1 MKTLLTILLTTALA
15 VTGSWIFFK
24 SQPPSTTANERK
36 PLYYQSAMHPWI
48 KSDKPGT
55 CTICGMTLTPI
66 YPGEKSL
73 NADSAE
79 NVVTLTQNQV
89 QVLNVQTAE
98 AKIQPLTRSLAVAGM
113 IDDDARRHRLISAYV
128 DGRIEKLYANH
139 HGIEVVAGQ
148 PLAMIY
154 SPALLQAQ
162 REYRQLTGELKTN
175 TGLRLQQMG
184 LTPEQIQNLATEDP
198 TTLST
203 QLLAPLTGTV
213 VNHEVYEGQYV
224 TTGQKL
230 FEIADFSTM
239 WFQFIAYEQDMPWLH
254 LGQSVSVTTSSLPG
268 KSFAGTISF
277 IDPNFDEST
286 RSTKIRVELP
296 NPLID
301 GRRELLHKL
310 YADGIVAITSPAV
323 LTIPRTAVLQTGAQ
337 ALVYLNS
344 AGSAYTQTPVKIG
357 RRGDTLVEVL
367 SGLEPGDKV
376 VTQGNLLIDSQAELN
391 RSFTP

>member
-1 MKTLLTILLTTALA
+1 MKLILTLLLTAILASAGTWVFL
-15 VTGSWIFFK
+15 K
-24 SQPPSTTANERK
+24 SQPQSAAHSGRT

-55 CTICGMTLTPI
+55 CTICGMALTPI

-73 NADSAE
+73 DADSTATI
-79 NVVTLTQNQV
+79 VSLSTGQV
-89 QVLNVQTAE
+89 HALQVQTAE
-98 AKIQPLTRSLAVAGM
+98 AKIQPLTRHLAVAGM

-128 DGRIEKLYANH
+128 DGRIDKLYANH
-139 HGIEVVAGQ
+139 HGIEVIAGQ

-162 REYRQLTGELKTN
+162 REYRQLSGELKAN
-175 TGLRLQQMG
+175 SSLRLQQMG
-184 LTPEQIQNLATEDP
+184 LTLEQIDRLATQDP
-198 TTLST
+198 TALNTE
-203 QLLAPLTGTV
+203 LLAPLTGTV

-239 WFQFIAYEQDMPWLH
+239 WFQFIAYEQDMPWLA
-254 LGQSVSVTTSSLPG
+254 LGQSVRVITPSLPG
-268 KSFAGTISF
+268 KSFTGTIDF

-296 NPLID
+296 NPLVG

-310 YADGIVAITSPAV
+310 YTEGRVEITQPTA
-323 LTIPRTAVLQTGAQ
+323 LTIPRSAVIQTGPQ
-337 ALVYLNS
+337 ALVYLES
-344 AGSAYTQTPVKIG
+344 ADATYQQVPVEIG

-367 SGLEPGDKV
+367 SGLKPGDKV

-391 RSFTP
+391 RSFTH

>member
-1 MKTLLTILLTTALA
+1 MKTLLTILLTTAIA

-24 SQPPSTTANERK
+24 SQPPSTTTAERK

-55 CTICGMTLTPI
+55 CTICGMELTPI

-79 NVVTLTQNQV
+79 NVVTLTKNQV
-89 QVLNVQTAE
+89 QVLDVQTAE

-113 IDDDARRHRLISAYV
+113 IDDDARRHRFISAYV

-148 PLAMIY
+148 PLTMIY

-184 LTPEQIQNLATEDP
+184 LTPEQIQNLATGDP

-254 LGQSVSVTTSSLPG
+254 LGQSVSVTTPSLPG
-268 KSFAGTISF
+268 KSFAGKISF

-310 YADGIVAITSPAV
+310 YADGTVAITSPAV
-323 LTIPRTAVLQTGAQ
+323 LTIPRTAVLQTGPK
-337 ALVYLNS
+337 ALVYLDS
-344 AGSAYTQTPVKIG
+344 AGSTYTQTPVKIG

-367 SGLEPGDKV
+367 SGLKPGDKV